1 MTKKWTTNDFPVGLY
16 NLHPDPSVNFQMN
29 RFYNWTN
36 DKTML
41 AEMQNASNAIHSY
54 SDLIKSFI
62 ELGEISLEKN
72 EKLKAAYYFRG
83 AEFYIPDSNPDKK
96 KLRKRF
102 ISLTC
107 DYYGISENQ
116 HYMIPYQN
124 GYLSAYRISPE
135 KPKSTVVFF
144 GGFDSYVEELFLMT
158 MIFKDAGYDVI
169 CFDGPGQGSALE
181 DYNIPMTHEW
191 EKPVKSI
198 LDYFRLNDVTLI
210 GMSLGGYLS
219 LRAAAFEK
227 RVKRVIAYDILADF
241 FDVLTHQIDP
251 VFRDTF
257 KDIMVQEKIEEVNT
271 QLKKLAEQNLMLEWG
286 IMQGMHITGST
297 SPYEFFHKMLSY
309 NTKTFSPLITQDVLL
324 LAGQNDHYV
333 PIKQFTDQILT
344 LTKVRSLTAR
354 MFTSEETADTH
365 CQIGNLGLAADV
377 MLNWIDQILSMP
389 K

>member
-1 MTKKWTTNDFPVGLY
+1 MTKKWTTSDFPVGLY
-16 NLHPDPSVNFQMN
+16 HLHKDPSVNFQMN

-36 DKTML
+36 DKSML
-41 AEMQNASNAIHSY
+41 AEMQNTCNAIHSY

-62 ELGEISLEKN
+62 ELGEISLKKN

-83 AEFYIPDSNPDKK
+83 AEFYMPDSNPDKQ

-107 DYYGISENQ
+107 DFYGIQENQ
-116 HYMIPYQN
+116 HSMIPYQN

-135 KPKSTVVFF
+135 NPKSTIVFF
-144 GGFDSYVEELFLMT
+144 GGFDSYIEEFFLMT
-158 MIFKDAGYDVI
+158 MILKDAGYDVI

-181 DYNIPMTHEW
+181 DYNLPMTHEW

-210 GMSLGGYLS
+210 GISLGGYLS
-219 LRAAAFEK
+219 LRAAAYEK
-227 RVKRVIAYDILADF
+227 RVKKVIAYDILTDF
-241 FDVLTHQIDP
+241 FDVLTHQINP
-251 VFRDTF
+251 VYRDTF
-257 KDIMVQEKIEEVNT
+257 KDLMVHEKMEEINT
-271 QLKKLAEQNLMLEWG
+271 ELKKLAEQNLMLQWG
-286 IMQGMHITGST
+286 IMQGMHITGSK
-297 SPYEFFHKMLSY
+297 SPYEFFHKTLSY
-309 NTKTFSPLITQDVLL
+309 KTETFSPLITQDVLL

-354 MFTSEETADTH
+354 MFTPEESADTH

-377 MLNWIDQILSMP
+377 MLNWIDQIR
-389 K
+389 

>member
-16 NLHPDPSVNFQMN
+16 NLHSDPSVNFQMN

-41 AEMQNASNAIHSY
+41 DEMRIASNAIHSY

-62 ELGEISLEKN
+62 ELGGISLEKN

-83 AEFYIPDSNPDKK
+83 AEFYMPDSNPDKK

-107 DYYGISENQ
+107 DFYGISENQ

-135 KPKSTVVFF
+135 NPKSTVVFF

-169 CFDGPGQGSALE
+169 CFDGPGQGRALE
-181 DYNIPMTHEW
+181 DYKIPMTHEW

-219 LRAAAFEK
+219 LRAAAYEK
-227 RVKRVIAYDILADF
+227 RVKRVIAYDILTDF

-257 KDIMVQEKIEEVNT
+257 KDMMVHEKMEEVNT
-271 QLKKLAEQNLMLEWG
+271 VLKKNLMMEWG
-286 IMQGMHITGST
+286 IMQGMHITGSI

-309 NTKTFSPLITQDVLL
+309 NSKAISHLITQDVLL

-365 CQIGNLGLAADV
+365 CQIGNLGLAANV
-377 MLNWIDQILSMP
+377 MLNWIDQIQ
-389 K
+389 